1 MHDPENKAES
11 WESPLEASPSPVLLS
26 IVRLPGWMPPTPGMS
41 EVEAVPPPP
50 EERSPGTLTLL
61 QRAKLLRLRE
71 KKVKIASGCKH
82 CPLWAPRH
90 TKLIKK
96 KEQKQHGE
104 LTIRRL
110 QSWQAKGW
118 VQLSNFTVIQ
128 IVGQLNTR
136 AKKKRKTL
144 SYVCCSYKHCVCL
157 HQELLHILTK
167 TLRKSNKN
175 KKIVLIWTTPAVLR
189 SSELLL

>member
-1 MHDPENKAES
+1 MFPLRRGGHVHFWERQKIQLFSHLLIITEIAGMHDPENKAES

-96 KEQKQHGE
+96 KKKQQKQHGE

-128 IVGQLNTR
+128 IVGQLNTG
-136 AKKKRKTL
+136 AKKTNPII
-144 SYVCCSYKHCVCL
+144 C
-157 HQELLHILTK
+157 ILF
-167 TLRKSNKN
+167 
-175 KKIVLIWTTPAVLR
+175 I
-189 SSELLL
+189 